1 MRSGVIHLTSGA
13 PSAAALAA
21 DGRRCL
27 AEGAERPDV
36 VCAFLPPGPT
46 LQATI
51 DAMAE
56 AWPDSIRLG
65 CEAVTQFADG
75 EMTGTGSLQ
84 LLSFEHPEHS
94 VEVTVIRGSMETPP
108 ADEDVE
114 RVAEILEAD
123 VSVFVLADG
132 LRFPAEDFLWRLG
145 KRLEARAAA
154 RPPSSTGQVVGG
166 LASQR
171 EPISSLGARVF
182 LDREIYEYACL
193 VIALPGV
200 DMEVEIVRG
209 WDPASPIY
217 TVTAAE
223 GNALREID
231 GEPAADWFRRF
242 FTVEGELAPLP
253 ESAYR
258 FPLVLD
264 GPGAERRGIYRS
276 MKTFDDP
283 PGTVTFWGEL
293 KVGDHIRLCMG
304 NDRSLLR
311 TAARLPQSAPAEAAF
326 LYSCVG
332 REAVLGELASREVG
346 TIHEALGGA
355 SLAGFFT
362 FGEIGPSGG
371 IGPAFYNHTAVLA
384 LLRERTP

>member
-1 MRSGVIHLTSGA
+1 MHSGVIHLKTGT
-13 PSAAALAA
+13 PSADLLAA
-21 DGRRCL
+21 EGRRCL
-27 AEGAERPDV
+27 TDREGRPLRPDLV
-36 VCAFLPPGPT
+36 FAFLPPGPALQVT
-46 LQATI
+46 L

-56 AWPDSIRLG
+56 AWPECVRLG
-65 CEAVTQFADG
+65 CEAVTQFAAG

-84 LLSFEHPEHS
+84 LLSFERITDPA
-94 VEVTVIRGSMETPP
+94 EVMVVHGSAEAPP
-108 ADEDVE
+108 DEGAIE
-114 RVAEILEAD
+114 RVAQLLDAG
-123 VSVFVLADG
+123 VSAFVLADG
-132 LRFPAEDFLWRLG
+132 LRFPAECFLRRLRQ
-145 KRLEARAAA
+145 RLDEAGSEGAG
-154 RPPSSTGQVVGG
+154 TLVGG

-171 EPISSLGARVF
+171 EPISSVGARVF
-182 LDREIYEYACL
+182 LDREIHEEACL

-200 DMEVEIVRG
+200 EMEVEIVRG

-231 GEPAADWFRRF
+231 GEPATDWFRRF
-242 FTVEGELAPLP
+242 FTVDGELAPLP

-264 GPGAERRGIYRS
+264 GPAPARRGIYRS

-283 PGTVTFWGEL
+283 PGVVTFWGEL
-293 KVGDHIRLCMG
+293 EVGDHIRLCMG
-304 NDRSLLR
+304 NDKSLLR
-311 TAARLPQSAPAEAAF
+311 TAARLPQSWPAEAAF

-332 REAVLGELASREVG
+332 REAVLGEVADQEVG

-362 FGEIGPSGG
+362 FGEIGPSAGV
-371 IGPAFYNHTAVLA
+371 GPAFYNHTAVLA
-384 LLRERTP
+384 LLRERAP